1 MFLGRLGQKTSPI
14 RISAIQSVLEFY
26 EALQQALDETNTT
39 CHDEYGTASRLE
51 EYVHTWRILMYILG

>member
-39 CHDEYGTASRLE
+39 CHDEYGRRQG
-51 EYVHTWRILMYILG
+51 WRSMCTLGEF